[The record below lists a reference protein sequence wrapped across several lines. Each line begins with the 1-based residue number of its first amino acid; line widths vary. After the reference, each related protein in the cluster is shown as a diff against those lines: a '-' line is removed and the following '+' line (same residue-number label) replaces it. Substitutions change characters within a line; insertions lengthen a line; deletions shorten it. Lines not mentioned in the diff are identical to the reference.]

1 MAVTVETL
9 ERGDG
14 ETYARTGERVDV
26 FYVGMLPSGAV
37 FDSTES
43 DRLRRSAAV
52 GTSSLE
58 AEAEGETA
66 RTFDLRWHKALTFN
80 IGLGHVIRGLEEGVA
95 QMSLGERARL
105 RIPAESAYGEV
116 ITMNGGDSC
125 PDLGLPSP
133 SSAPQCHQRHSSPQR
148 LVRVEGMVVVTTVV
162 VCAYVLCMVMP
173 PSLRISQKEFRD
185 SNDKVVVPAGS
196 DVIFEVEL
204 LRIWC
209 VHLSRRTAPRLC
221 STCTNRP
228 RKQRHHMHSLEL
240 PGRV

>member
-1 MAVTVETL
+1 MTVETL

-116 ITMNGGDSC
+116 ITISGGDSC

-133 SSAPQCHQRHSSPQR
+133 SPAPLTPGGKAQGSKGLTEGAVAGHSR
-148 LVRVEGMVVVTTVV
+148 
-162 VCAYVLCMVMP
+162 
-173 PSLRISQKEFRD
+173 
-185 SNDKVVVPAGS
+185 
-196 DVIFEVEL
+196 
-204 LRIWC
+204 
-209 VHLSRRTAPRLC
+209 
-221 STCTNRP
+221 
-228 RKQRHHMHSLEL
+228 L
-240 PGRV
+240 PGDPQHVACEPECNLG